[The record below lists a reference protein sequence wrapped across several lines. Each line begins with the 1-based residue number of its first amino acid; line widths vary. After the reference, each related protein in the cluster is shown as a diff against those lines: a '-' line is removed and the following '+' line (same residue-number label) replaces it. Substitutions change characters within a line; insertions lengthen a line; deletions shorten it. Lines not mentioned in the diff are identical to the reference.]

1 MPRMLRLGKLLDIKN
16 VKRLMKAFQGE
27 NSSADDII
35 KLFDNLFIYKIT
47 RLLLVLILLTYFQG
61 CLWFLMSKSHEPT
74 VENQTTWYINFNL
87 ETYESTLEQ
96 LVVSLYFA
104 LTMLSTVGY
113 GDLFPMSSLERI
125 IGVLCMMIGVAT
137 FSLVM
142 G

>member
-1 MPRMLRLGKLLDIKN
+1 M
-16 VKRLMKAFQGE
+16 
-27 NSSADDII
+27 
-35 KLFDNLFIYKIT
+35 FDNLFIYKIT